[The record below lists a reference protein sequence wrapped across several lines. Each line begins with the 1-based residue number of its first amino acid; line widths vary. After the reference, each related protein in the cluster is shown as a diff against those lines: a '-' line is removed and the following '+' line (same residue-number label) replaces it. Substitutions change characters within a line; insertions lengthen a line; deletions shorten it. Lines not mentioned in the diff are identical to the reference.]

1 MRGIGEACAATSG
14 AEPTLSKT
22 RPSSLATFV
31 SAASTPDCAGTI
43 QEPAGYSVA
52 PTLNAFSAIVTSNA
66 DNRNRAASSAS
77 CPVSLSRKTGP
88 EPETLPTA
96 IGAAVTGFNGAETIF
111 SSSMR
116 LASRP

>member
-1 MRGIGEACAATSG
+1 MRGNVRRRGDALEDQT
-14 AEPTLSKT
+14 E
-22 RPSSLATFV
+22 LARDV
-31 SAASTPDCAGTI
+31 RERRVDPDCAGTI

-52 PTLNAFSAIVTSNA
+52 PTLNAFSAIFTSND

-96 IGAAVTGFNGAETIF
+96 NVGAVTGLSEAETIF